1 MRLYFLH
8 LFVSLCYK
16 KQNIN
21 TVTITLN
28 NDKEA
33 SFLISLAKKLLSV
46 KSIKSNS
53 RNLVVKGEPMDLKEL
68 RSMIKKSEK
77 TRFVSVE
84 QLEANMKQW

>member
-1 MRLYFLH
+1 MT
-8 LFVSLCYK
+8 
-16 KQNIN
+16 

-28 NDKEA
+28 NDKEV
-33 SFLISLAKKLLSV
+33 SFLITLAKKLLSV